1 MKTQHLASLKLTW
14 LLYVPLFLF
23 AVSCRRSDQAR
34 TVAAPDSPVVAVV
47 GGAAISAESF
57 KKELQRRFPQASSE
71 EPTASQKK
79 SVLESLIRNE
89 TLYANAVKEGF
100 DRNPEVEEAIKALII
115 ARFKERQFTPAEIAA
130 TDQEIETYYRSQATR
145 FTTSEAA
152 RGAVIFIASPATAT
166 AEKRA
171 ETRARAEA
179 IASEAKATPDELTFA
194 RLVARST
201 EDQATRYR
209 GGETGWVSP
218 NSPGFAPEVVKALL
232 ALKEP
237 NEFAPLV
244 ETARGFWVVKLLE
257 RREPAQQPLVQVK
270 DLLRHELSRQKAE
283 RAERDFYA
291 RMAQGLNI
299 HVNQTLLD
307 SIKLPLERLTPPKLP
322 GERTAQIEPQHR
334 L

>member
-1 MKTQHLASLKLTW
+1 MKTQHLAPLKFTW
-14 LLYVPLFLF
+14 LSCVLLFLF
-23 AVSCRRSDQAR
+23 AVSCRRSEQAR
-34 TVAAPDSPVVAVV
+34 TVTAPDSPPVAMV
-47 GGAAISAESF
+47 GGAAISAETF
-57 KKELQRRFPQASSE
+57 KNELQRRFPQASDQE
-71 EPTASQKK
+71 LTASQKK
-79 SVLESLIRNE
+79 TVLESLIRNE
-89 TLYANAVKEGF
+89 TLYANALKEWF
-100 DRNPEVEEAIKALII
+100 DRTPEQQEAIKALII
-115 ARFKERQFTPAEIAA
+115 AKFKEKRFAPAEIAL
-130 TDQEIETYYRSQATR
+130 TDQEVETYYHSQASR

-152 RGAVIFIASPATAT
+152 RGAVIFISSPATAT

-171 ETRARAEA
+171 EARARAEA
-179 IASEAKATPDELTFA
+179 IATEAKAAPDEVAFA
-194 RLVARST
+194 RLVARCT

-209 GGETGWVSP
+209 GGETGWVSL
-218 NSPGFAPEVVKALL
+218 NSPGFVPEVVKALL
-232 ALKEP
+232 ALKKP

-244 ETARGFWVVKLLE
+244 ETARGFWMVKLLE

-283 RAERDFYA
+283 RAERDFFA

-299 HVNQTLLD
+299 QVNQTVLD